1 MAKRTLGVAVAVGIT
16 VVVGAAS
23 ATAQSGRGRVIT
35 FRDPITIVGRIQKP
49 LVTID
54 VARIQPKIT
63 LTEIRQPF
71 VERIDQAVARDP
83 Y

>member
-1 MAKRTLGVAVAVGIT
+1 MTKRFLGVAMGVA

-23 ATAQSGRGRVIT
+23 AGAQSSGGRVIT
-35 FRDPITIVGRIQKP
+35 LRDPITIVGRIQRP
-49 LVTID
+49 LVTIE
-54 VARIQPKIT
+54 VARTQPKIT

-71 VERIDQAVARDP
+71 VDRIAQAVARDP